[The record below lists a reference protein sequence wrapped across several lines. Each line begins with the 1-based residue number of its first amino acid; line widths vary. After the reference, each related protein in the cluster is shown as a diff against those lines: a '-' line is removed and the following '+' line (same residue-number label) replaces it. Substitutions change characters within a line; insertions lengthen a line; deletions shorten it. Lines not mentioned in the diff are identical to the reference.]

1 MRKWN
6 GPAGGTLGEDPETG
20 ETISMEAGPFGMY
33 IKAVRDGVKTRSAP
47 LAKLQPEEVNL
58 NVALDLLSY
67 PKALGRHPE
76 SDEIVELR
84 RASSTGKIRVGCG
97 ADCAYLPKV
106 SLSAHLI
113 VAVPDLL
120 LAGLGRKMQS
130 AQQDIMPPV
139 EIWYTQPLKF
149 WGIPKAATAI
159 ADERSHHEI
168 LWHLSMRLTSALVV
182 LRHVIVHRAR
192 RAGALSQRS

>member
-1 MRKWN
+1 MHTWPHFLLRKCN

-33 IKAVRDGVKTRSAP
+33 IKAVKDGVKTRSTP

-58 NVALDLLSY
+58 RVALDLLSY

-120 LAGLGRKMQS
+120 LAGLTDQPKWSNAKRTTRNCATCGNLVHS
-130 AQQDIMPPV
+130 AFENFGGCQ
-139 EIWYTQPLKF
+139 
-149 WGIPKAATAI
+149 GSNCHC
-159 ADERSHHEI
+159 R
-168 LWHLSMRLTSALVV
+168 
-182 LRHVIVHRAR
+182 
-192 RAGALSQRS
+192 